1 MKKPIKLVGLALIA
15 MSMMSVASC
24 GGKDNDVTPPE
35 QDDVETE
42 TNLRLI
48 KAGDETYSYDNK
60 GRCIAIKNKYHRYTI
75 DWDKGEILSADSD
88 NPTGYTWNFKTD
100 SKGLITE
107 YAGNWEYGDASAK
120 GQGNEKTVF
129 SYDKTGHL
137 TTVIFNS
144 TVSDLVGDGEFKQ
157 NIKSVLTWENGN
169 LVQINIVSDYT
180 DFGTRHVTE
189 DNYKITYDSG
199 KGNVHKQW
207 SQGILQLFDFPL
219 SSEFGNIGMYG
230 TGTVDFPVNIKV
242 DKDNHSST
250 YNYPVKISTNK
261 DGYIDRE
268 IVDDKTYNY
277 LYEEVGMRSVAF

>member
-48 KAGDETYSYDNK
+48 KAGDETYTYDNK
-60 GRCIAIKNKYHRYTI
+60 GRCIAIKTKYHSYTV
-75 DWDKGEILSADSD
+75 DWDKGEILDSDSD
-88 NPTGYTWNFKTD
+88 NSARYSWDFKTD
-100 SKGLITE
+100 SNGLITE
-107 YAGNWEYGDASAK
+107 YAREWEYGDESVNE
-120 GQGNEKTVF
+120 QGNEKTVF
-129 SYDKTGHL
+129 TYDKAGHL
-137 TTVIFNS
+137 TIVVFNS
-144 TVSDLVGDGEFKQ
+144 TAPDLVGDGEFKQ
-157 NIKSVLTWENGN
+157 YKKIVLTWEDGN
-169 LVQINIVSDYT
+169 LVQVNAALDYT
-180 DFGTRHVTE
+180 DFGIRHVTE
-189 DNYKITYDSG
+189 DNYEITYDSG
-199 KGNVHKQW
+199 KKNVHEQW
-207 SQGILQLFDFPL
+207 SQGILQLFDIPL
-219 SSEFGNIGMYG
+219 SSELGNIGMYG

-250 YNYPVKISTNK
+250 YNYPVKISANK

>member
-1 MKKPIKLVGLALIA
+1 MKKPIKLVGFALIA
-15 MSMMSVASC
+15 MSMLSVASC

-48 KAGDETYSYDNK
+48 KAGNETYSYDNK
-60 GRCIAIKNKYHRYTI
+60 GRCIAIKNKYRRYTI
-75 DWDKGEILSADSD
+75 DWDKGEFLSADSD
-88 NPTGYTWNFKTD
+88 SPTGYAWNFKTD

-129 SYDKTGHL
+129 SYDKAGHL

-144 TVSDLVGDGEFKQ
+144 TASDLVGDGEFKQ

-219 SSEFGNIGMYG
+219 SSELGNIGMYG

-242 DKDNHSST
+242 DMDNHSST

-277 LYEEVGMRSVAF
+277 LYEEVSMRSVAF